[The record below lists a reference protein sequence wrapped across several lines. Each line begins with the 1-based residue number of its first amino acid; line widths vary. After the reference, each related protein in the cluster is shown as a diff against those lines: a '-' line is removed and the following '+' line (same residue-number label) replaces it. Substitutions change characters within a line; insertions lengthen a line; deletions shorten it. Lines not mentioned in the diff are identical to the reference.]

1 MMMSPSAS
9 GKLTA
14 RKGINEVKDALSST
28 LVYDTVPGRTFNMD
42 SIYSRI
48 SHPWWRESRFS
59 YCVRRLFGTLVV
71 EGPRDLLPL
80 SPST

>member
-28 LVYDTVPGRTFNMD
+28 FKEM
-42 SIYSRI
+42 
-48 SHPWWRESRFS
+48 
-59 YCVRRLFGTLVV
+59 GTA
-71 EGPRDLLPL
+71 
-80 SPST
+80 THN